1 MRRPEG
7 VKGGAACDLRA
18 ALATCEGVLRL
29 EGFGPDAAAA
39 ELAAHHIGPPARPRA
54 GPEPVVLFPQA
65 QGPALCFG
73 LYGDEVRLRGWLPGL
88 PQRIAPD
95 TLAGFAPVAPVW
107 EAASNHLPMPP
118 DLTALPVPQVTP
130 RDAGRYLS
138 MGFLLAE
145 VGAQVAVSAHRMLVL
160 GPDRLGLWMLPGRAL
175 RQMAEAAHAGGRDLP
190 VTVNIGVPPAL
201 AIASATSTSHLP
213 APLDKLALAGGLA
226 QAPLALART
235 AEGLAYLARSEIVLE
250 GVITAEQV
258 PEALPGA
265 PLAGSMP

>member
-1 MRRPEG
+1 M
-7 VKGGAACDLRA
+7 
-18 ALATCEGVLRL
+18 
-29 EGFGPDAAAA
+29 
-39 ELAAHHIGPPARPRA
+39 
-54 GPEPVVLFPQA
+54 VLFPQA
-65 QGPALCFG
+65 QGPAQCFG

-138 MGFLLAE
+138 MGFVLAE
-145 VGAQVAVSAHRMLVL
+145 AGGQVAVSAHRMLVL

-213 APLDKLALAGGLA
+213 APLDKLALAGGWRRHHWRW
-226 QAPLALART
+226 PARRR
-235 AEGLAYLARSEIVLE
+235 GWPIWPDQRSCWK
-250 GVITAEQV
+250 A
-258 PEALPGA
+258 
-265 PLAGSMP
+265 